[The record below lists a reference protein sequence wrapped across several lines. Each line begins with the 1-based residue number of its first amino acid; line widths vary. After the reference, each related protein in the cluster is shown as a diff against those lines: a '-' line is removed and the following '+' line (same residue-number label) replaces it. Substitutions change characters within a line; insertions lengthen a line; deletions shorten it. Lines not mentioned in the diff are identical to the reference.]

1 MASTAIVIMGG
12 FDQAI
17 PEKTPVERLLAQSAA
32 KTFQAET
39 SWTALP
45 L

>member
-17 PEKTPVERLLAQSAA
+17 PEKTPIERL
-32 KTFQAET
+32 
-39 SWTALP
+39 P
-45 L
+45 LILQLSILSG